1 MLSSSTGLQVYVVLF
16 AQGLATTLVLGIL
29 TILFGG
35 AFGAILGALRAS
47 NVRWVQQPIALYV
60 EVVRSIPLLVFLF
73 VAYYGLPI
81 VLGVRSLSPLTS
93 AVVAMT
99 LHNAAY
105 TCQIV
110 RAGLESVP
118 RGQGEAARALNLTY
132 LQAMRRVLVPQ
143 ALRIVL
149 PPFTLQSIGVFKDTS
164 IASVIGLIDLTNNAM
179 VIRGNTGSNW
189 DVFAVLA
196 LLYFVVCASVG
207 AIGRAVEKRLD
218 RGYFVVDRQTASVE
232 SLAAAAT

>member
-93 AVVAMT
+93 AGAPVDQKVVVFANMVSGRP
-99 LHNAAY
+99 A
-105 TCQIV
+105 
-110 RAGLESVP
+110 RES
-118 RGQGEAARALNLTY
+118 AT
-132 LQAMRRVLVPQ
+132 
-143 ALRIVL
+143 ALR
-149 PPFTLQSIGVFKDTS
+149 
-164 IASVIGLIDLTNNAM
+164 
-179 VIRGNTGSNW
+179 
-189 DVFAVLA
+189 
-196 LLYFVVCASVG
+196 
-207 AIGRAVEKRLD
+207 
-218 RGYFVVDRQTASVE
+218 
-232 SLAAAAT
+232 